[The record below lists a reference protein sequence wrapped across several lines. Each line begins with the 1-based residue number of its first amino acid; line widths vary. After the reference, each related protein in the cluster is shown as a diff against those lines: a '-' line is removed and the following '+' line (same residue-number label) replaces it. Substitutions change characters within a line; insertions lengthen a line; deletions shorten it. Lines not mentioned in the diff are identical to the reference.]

1 MAPDLFTSQ
10 HVRLLCLFCSGGQVF
25 TWVGLRTGKIE
36 LLFWIVTGCLTL
48 VVVATLLRAQMRG
61 GQDARPAAAYDL
73 DVYRDQL
80 REVERDLERGVL
92 SSADGERA
100 LAEVSRRILA
110 ADSALQAT
118 QGAGFGA
125 RSGPVLGLVTSLALI
140 GGSFAIY
147 LELGAPGYGD
157 LALADRIEA
166 AQILRSER
174 PSQETAE
181 ASVPASPPL
190 EAPSP
195 DYVALVERLRDAI
208 RSRPDDAEGFSLLS
222 QSEARLGNFAAAHA
236 AKARVISLKAEA
248 ATAQDFSQYA
258 DLMILA
264 AGGYVSPEAEQVLER
279 TLAMDPTDGPAR
291 YYFGLMMA
299 QTGRPDTALRI
310 WDQLLRDGPPDA
322 PWIIPIDAQIGDMA
336 MRAGVDYARP
346 AIGTGRGPTQEQI
359 AAASDMSPAE
369 RMEMIQG
376 MVAGLSDRLATDGG
390 PVEDW
395 AQLISA
401 LGVLGDHDQARAI
414 FDNAME
420 AFAGDLTAV
429 DLLNRTADRVGL
441 Q

>member
-1 MAPDLFTSQ
+1 M
-10 HVRLLCLFCSGGQVF
+10 
-25 TWVGLRTGKIE
+25 
-36 LLFWIVTGCLTL
+36 LFWVITGCLTL
-48 VVVATLLRAQMRG
+48 VVVATLLRAQIRG
-61 GQDARPAAAYDL
+61 GAEARPAAAYDL
-73 DVYRDQL
+73 DVYKDQL

-92 SSADGERA
+92 SPADGERA

-110 ADSALQAT
+110 ADAALKIAQNA
-118 QGAGFGA
+118 AFGA
-125 RSGPVLGLVTSLALI
+125 RSGPIFAVVTALALV

-181 ASVPASPPL
+181 ASVPNSPPL
-190 EAPSP
+190 EAAGP
-195 DYVALVERLRDAI
+195 DYVALVARLREAVQN
-208 RSRPDDAEGFSLLS
+208 RPDDLQGFSLLS
-222 QSEARLGNFAAAHA
+222 QSEARLGNFSAAHA
-236 AKARVISLKAEA
+236 AKAQVITLKGEA
-248 ATAQDFSQYA
+248 ATAEDFSEYA
-258 DLMILA
+258 DLMILS

-279 TLAMDPTDGPAR
+279 TLAMDSTDGAAR
-291 YYFGLMMA
+291 YYYGLMMA

-310 WDQLLRDGPPDA
+310 WDQLLREGPQTA
-322 PWIIPIDAQIGDMA
+322 PWIAPIDAQIGDMA
-336 MRAGVDYARP
+336 MRAGVEYARP
-346 AIGTGRGPTQEQI
+346 AIGTGRGPTQGQI
-359 AAASDMSPAE
+359 DAAADMSPAE

-376 MVAGLSDRLATDGG
+376 MVVGLSDRLATDGG

-401 LGVLGDHDQARAI
+401 LGVLGDRDQARAI

-420 AFAGDLTAV
+420 AFAGDLTAI

>member
-1 MAPDLFTSQ
+1 M
-10 HVRLLCLFCSGGQVF
+10 
-25 TWVGLRTGKIE
+25 
-36 LLFWIVTGCLTL
+36 LFWIVTGCLTL
-48 VVVATLLRAQMRG
+48 VVVATLLRAQFRG
-61 GQDARPAAAYDL
+61 GEQARPAAAYDL

-92 SSADGERA
+92 SPADGERA
-100 LAEVSRRILA
+100 LTEVSRRILA
-110 ADSALQAT
+110 ADAALKNATSAAR
-118 QGAGFGA
+118 GA
-125 RSGPVLGLVTSLALI
+125 RRGPLLAIVTAVALV

-174 PSQETAE
+174 PSQEIAQ
-181 ASVPASPPL
+181 ASVLESPPVD
-190 EAPSP
+190 AAP
-195 DYVALVERLRDAI
+195 DYVALVERLREAVEA
-208 RSRPDDAEGFSLLS
+208 RPDDLQGLTLLS
-222 QSEARLGNFAAAHA
+222 QSEARLGNFAAAHV
-236 AKARVISLKAEA
+236 AKARAISLKGED
-248 ATAQDFSQYA
+248 ATAQDFSEYA
-258 DLMILA
+258 DLLVLA
-264 AGGYVSPEAEQVLER
+264 AGGYVSPEAEQMLER
-279 TLAMDPTDGPAR
+279 TLAMDPQDGAAR
-291 YYFGLMMA
+291 YYYGLMMS

-310 WDQLLRDGPPDA
+310 WDQLLREGPMDA
-322 PWIIPIDAQIGDMA
+322 PWIAPIDAQMPDIA

-346 AIGTGRGPTQEQI
+346 TFGTGRGPTRDQI
-359 AAASDMSPAE
+359 DAASDMSPAE

-401 LGVLGDHDQARAI
+401 LGVLGDLDQARAV

-420 AFAGDLTAV
+420 VFGGDPTAI
-429 DLLNRTADRVGL
+429 DMLNRAADRVGL